1 MSVRWLTGRKPK
13 KQIHGEIKRILM
25 SRHYGA
31 RLLSINKFKT
41 SEAKQPI
48 FPYLAY
54 LALTDG

>member
-1 MSVRWLTGRKPK
+1 
-13 KQIHGEIKRILM
+13 M